1 MNNEGQ
7 AKQIITEL
15 KEAIKKENKAE
26 IVALFDRAELIDWH
40 DVYDSVF
47 TTYDALVDRANDILL
62 TD

>member
-7 AKQIITEL
+7 AKQIISEL
-15 KEAIKKENKAE
+15 KQAIKKQDKAE
-26 IVALFDRAELIDWH
+26 IVALFDKAELIDWH

-47 TTYDALVDRANDILL
+47 TTYDKLVERANDILL